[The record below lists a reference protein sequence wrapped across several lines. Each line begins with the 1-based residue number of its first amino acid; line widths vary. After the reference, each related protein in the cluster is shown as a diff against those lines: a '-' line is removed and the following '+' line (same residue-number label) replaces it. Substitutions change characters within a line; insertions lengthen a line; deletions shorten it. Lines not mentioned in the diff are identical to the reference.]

1 MILFTSMKLIMEN
14 WKRFLLEQQFY
25 DRDYEKRPL
34 TDDDLE
40 LLDQEDDDGVNARLE
55 LIAYIVDNNDS
66 SMLNASSKL
75 GPILQRVRRKVV
87 SLAKSQG
94 SKISSLRKRKQ
105 KSAVS
110 STPVKTVKKRQLKQK
125 QGYQGYEGNNP
136 DAYYEENPNDK
147 KLNKNCWINLF
158 AHYTFNGDDVP
169 YGLLK
174 IENSSRTNIV
184 YGFVDE
190 AGNRKSNFEMLS
202 EILEDLLPELEEDEN
217 GTTVGLG
224 NHDGTYGFRRR
235 WDRLEGNSTEYSTQY
250 SFCPLDKSIASNR
263 NLFAMKH
270 LDVRYIPVP
279 LNGEYRVFFAKKNR
293 NRNSPR
299 PVFVDLSPLA
309 AEGPGNIATAYR
321 PGGGASQADARIPI
335 LEIDIST
342 NYGNNLKNAS
352 QEDLDNMA
360 NDARFGLRNISNSQV
375 GFEGLSKAQIQN
387 LIRASIGR

>member
-136 DAYYEENPNDK
+136 DAYYEENPK
-147 KLNKNCWINLF
+147 
-158 AHYTFNGDDVP
+158 
-169 YGLLK
+169 
-174 IENSSRTNIV
+174 R
-184 YGFVDE
+184 
-190 AGNRKSNFEMLS
+190 
-202 EILEDLLPELEEDEN
+202 
-217 GTTVGLG
+217 
-224 NHDGTYGFRRR
+224 
-235 WDRLEGNSTEYSTQY
+235 
-250 SFCPLDKSIASNR
+250 
-263 NLFAMKH
+263 
-270 LDVRYIPVP
+270 
-279 LNGEYRVFFAKKNR
+279 
-293 NRNSPR
+293 
-299 PVFVDLSPLA
+299 
-309 AEGPGNIATAYR
+309 
-321 PGGGASQADARIPI
+321 
-335 LEIDIST
+335 
-342 NYGNNLKNAS
+342 
-352 QEDLDNMA
+352 
-360 NDARFGLRNISNSQV
+360 
-375 GFEGLSKAQIQN
+375 
-387 LIRASIGR
+387 